1 MQNKDQVFLY
11 IKDEIE
17 RISSKEEQTILAEA
31 KEIEQAAYNHLR
43 DEAEIAAKH
52 QLDKELAEI
61 SSKASIDASIQLE
74 ERLKKLVTKREEYVN
89 TIFNE
94 VKNCLEEFVSS
105 DNYHDYLI
113 NHVKAVSDEY
123 QMSDCILYVK
133 NDDLKYID
141 ELKAAYQLP
150 IEVKDSKD
158 IQLGG
163 FIIENKQTNVVI
175 NESLEVNLDN
185 QKDWFYKTSGL
196 MIK

>member
-94 VKNCLEEFVSS
+94 VKNRLEEFVSS

>member
-17 RISSKEEQTILAEA
+17 RISAKEEQTILAEA

-52 QLDKELAEI
+52 QLEKELAEI

-94 VKNCLEEFVSS
+94 VKNRLEEFVSS

-113 NHVKAVSDEY
+113 NHVKSVSDEY

-163 FIIENKQTNVVI
+163 FIVENKQTNVVI
-175 NESLEVNLDN
+175 NESLEVNLEN

>member
-17 RISSKEEQTILAEA
+17 RISAKEEQTILTEA

-52 QLDKELAEI
+52 QLEKELAEI

-94 VKNCLEEFVSS
+94 VKERLEEFVSS
-105 DNYHDYLI
+105 DKYHDYLI

-175 NESLEVNLDN
+175 NESLEVNLEN